1 MEVMRRS
8 PSKQPVTSTALF
20 SRDERERTG
29 GQQPITEQYCQ
40 QLTNQRPVLSAADQ
54 SEASIK

>member
-29 GQQPITEQYCQ
+29 GQQPITEQYC
-40 QLTNQRPVLSAADQ
+40 VSG
-54 SEASIK
+54 

>member
-29 GQQPITEQYCQ
+29 GQPITEQYCQ
-40 QLTNQRPVLSAADQ
+40 
-54 SEASIK
+54 

>member
-1 MEVMRRS
+1 MYRYKELLKNAGSMEDSDMEVMRRS

-29 GQQPITEQYCQ
+29 QQQPITEQHC
-40 QLTNQRPVLSAADQ
+40 
-54 SEASIK
+54 

>member
-29 GQQPITEQYCQ
+29 QQQPITAQYC
-40 QLTNQRPVLSAADQ
+40 VS
-54 SEASIK
+54 S